1 MSPLPS
7 SAARPSSIASDHSP
21 EFPLSV
27 HDLTVA
33 YHRKPVLWDL
43 DLDIPKGSLA
53 GIVGPNGAG
62 KSTLLKACLDLIPK
76 TSGEVL
82 IYGKPYEDQRDLVA
96 YVPQRESV
104 DWDFPV
110 SALDV
115 VAMGTYRKI
124 GWFKRV
130 GKKQKEQARAAL
142 EQVGI
147 GHLADRQISQ
157 LSGGQQQRAFLARAL
172 VQDAETYFMD

>member
-62 KSTLLKACLDLIPK
+62 KSTLLKA
-76 TSGEVL
+76 G
-82 IYGKPYEDQRDLVA
+82 
-96 YVPQRESV
+96 
-104 DWDFPV
+104 F
-110 SALDV
+110 
-115 VAMGTYRKI
+115 
-124 GWFKRV
+124 
-130 GKKQKEQARAAL
+130 
-142 EQVGI
+142 
-147 GHLADRQISQ
+147 
-157 LSGGQQQRAFLARAL
+157 
-172 VQDAETYFMD
+172 